1 MLIDRKQD
9 KELDFKTEKKITQPH
24 LKVAIGHT

>member
-1 MLIDRKQD
+1 MFVDRKQD
-9 KELDFKTEKKITQPH
+9 KELDFKTEKKFTQPP